1 MPDGAQPLYVAV
13 KAHVRG
19 QIASGAW
26 PPGFRIPSENQLGPM
41 LGVSRITVNR
51 AFAELARDGVLT
63 KVPGVGTFVAKDK
76 PRFGLFSIQDI
87 ALEIAARGMGWAA
100 QVLTLGTAQAP
111 RDVADAMGMPA
122 GSAMPHSLV
131 LHLGDDTPIQLEER
145 WVRPGYAPGFLAQD
159 YAATTTF
166 ALLAREGRPMEMEQT
181 ITAVLPDAAQARL
194 LKVSRQEPC
203 LVIRRRTFTDGE
215 VMTFSRLIQPAA
227 RFEISGRAAL
237 SPDGSAA

>member
-1 MPDGAQPLYVAV
+1 MPDGAQPLYAAV
-13 KAHVRG
+13 KAHVRA
-19 QIASGAW
+19 QIAAGTW

-63 KVPGVGTFVAKDK
+63 KVPGVGTFVARAK
-76 PRFGLFSIQDI
+76 PRFGLVSIQDI
-87 ALEIAARGMGWAA
+87 AQEIAARGMAWSAR
-100 QVLTLGTAQAP
+100 VLKLGALPVP
-111 RDVADAMGMPA
+111 RDVADAMGLPA
-122 GSAMPHSLV
+122 GSAIPHSEI
-131 LHLGDDTPIQLEER
+131 LHLGDSTPIQLEER

-159 YAATTTF
+159 YTLTTTF

-181 ITAVLPDAAQARL
+181 ITAILPDAALSRL
-194 LKVSRQEPC
+194 LRVARQEPC

-227 RFEISGRAAL
+227 RFELSGRASL